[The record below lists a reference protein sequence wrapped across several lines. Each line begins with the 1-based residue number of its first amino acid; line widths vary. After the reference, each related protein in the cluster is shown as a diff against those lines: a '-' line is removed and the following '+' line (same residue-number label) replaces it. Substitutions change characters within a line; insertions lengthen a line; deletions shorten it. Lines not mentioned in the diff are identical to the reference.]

1 MSGKKISIKKI
12 LFYLLVTAI
21 LIISILPIL
30 WSVLLSFKTNNE
42 IVNAPLALPDTWN
55 FSNYQRAMDT
65 IDFGRMYFNTIFI
78 VVIATFF
85 SVAITFMSSFAIAR
99 MTFKKKNT
107 ADRLYF
113 YLLMGISIPIYV
125 LLFPIYRIDS
135 LLGILGTRVGLIL
148 PYIAVNISFNTLL
161 FVGFLRGIPEEL
173 EEAAIIDGCGLFRL
187 CTRVVIPIMK
197 PTFVT
202 IVIFNAVY
210 IYNEFPFASTFIQ
223 SDKLN
228 TVSLM
233 TSMFKGQYSMDYSG
247 IIAASLMIML
257 PELIFYVFLQKYIIG
272 GMTAGAVKG

>member
-1 MSGKKISIKKI
+1 MSEKKISIKKI
-12 LFYLLVTAI
+12 LFHLLVAAI

-113 YLLMGISIPIYV
+113 YLLMGISIPVYV
-125 LLFPIYRIDS
+125 LLFPIYRID
-135 LLGILGTRVGLIL
+135 LAR
-148 PYIAVNISFNTLL
+148 
-161 FVGFLRGIPEEL
+161 
-173 EEAAIIDGCGLFRL
+173 
-187 CTRVVIPIMK
+187 
-197 PTFVT
+197 
-202 IVIFNAVY
+202 
-210 IYNEFPFASTFIQ
+210 
-223 SDKLN
+223 
-228 TVSLM
+228 
-233 TSMFKGQYSMDYSG
+233 
-247 IIAASLMIML
+247 
-257 PELIFYVFLQKYIIG
+257 
-272 GMTAGAVKG
+272 